1 MSLSSASPAQ
11 IEAIERATIATVAHD
26 CFEVIGPW
34 ILGLRP
40 GSIGRA
46 HSAAP
51 LAHTLVRDE
60 GLIAR
65 IEAAYRAR
73 DMTSVFRL
81 PDVEGLAS
89 VAEALAARGFGPHQP
104 TLVMT
109 ADLDRVA
116 SFAEPDQA
124 ISLEA
129 PDAAWAQVFLGEGFD
144 AQDGAQR
151 VAVLSKS
158 PGAAFAAVRDA
169 EGTHAVGALSLAE
182 GWASLHGMRTRRARR
197 GEGLAGQVVTCL
209 ARAARAKGATQIFL
223 QVEEGNAPARALY
236 ARAGFAPLWRYQYW
250 RRV

>member
-1 MSLSSASPAQ
+1 MSLSSPSPAQ

-46 HSAAP
+46 QSAAP

-60 GLIAR
+60 GLLAR
-65 IEAAYRAR
+65 IEAAYRAKG
-73 DMTSVFRL
+73 MSPVFRL

-89 VAEALAARGFGPHQP
+89 VAEALTERGYGPQQP

-109 ADLDRVA
+109 ADLDLVA
-116 SFAEPDQA
+116 GFAEPAGAAQ
-124 ISLEA
+124 LET
-129 PDAAWAQVFLGEGFD
+129 PDEAWAAVFLGEGFD
-144 AQDGAQR
+144 PEDGAHR

-169 EGTHAVGALSLAE
+169 EGTHAVGAMSLAE

-197 GEGLAGQVVTCL
+197 GEGLAGQVVACL
-209 ARAARAKGATQIFL
+209 AQAARAKGATQIFL
-223 QVEEGNAPARALY
+223 QVEEGNAPARTLY

-250 RRV
+250 RCV

>member
-1 MSLSSASPAQ
+1 MSLSSPTPAQ

-60 GLIAR
+60 SLIAR
-65 IEAAYRAR
+65 IEAAYRAKG
-73 DMTSVFRL
+73 MSPVFRL

-89 VAEALAARGFGPHQP
+89 VAEALADRGYAPQQP
-104 TLVMT
+104 TMVMA
-109 ADLDRVA
+109 ADLDLVA
-116 SFAEPDQA
+116 GFAEPAGATQ
-124 ISLEA
+124 LEA
-129 PDAAWAQVFLGEGFD
+129 PDEDWASVFLGEGFD
-144 AQDGAQR
+144 PQDGAHR

-158 PGAAFAAVRDA
+158 PGAVFAAVRDP

-197 GEGLAGQVVTCL
+197 GEGLAGQVMARL
-209 ARAARAKGATQIFL
+209 AQAAQVQGATQIFL

-236 ARAGFAPLWRYQYW
+236 ARAGFTPLWRYQYW
-250 RRV
+250 RSA

>member
-1 MSLSSASPAQ
+1 MSLSSPKPAQ

-65 IEAAYRAR
+65 IEAAYRAHG
-73 DMTSVFRL
+73 MAATFRL
-81 PDVEGLAS
+81 PDVDGLS
-89 VAEALAARGFGPHQP
+89 GVAEALAERGYGPQQP

-109 ADLDRVA
+109 ADLDQAAAVA
-116 SFAEPDQA
+116 ERGQA
-124 ISLEA
+124 VSLEA
-129 PDAAWAQVFLGEGFD
+129 PDEAWAAVFLGEGFD
-144 AQDGAQR
+144 PDDGAQR

-169 EGTHAVGALSLAE
+169 EGTHAVGAMSLAE

-197 GEGLAGQVVTCL
+197 GEGLAGQVVACL
-209 ARAARAKGATQIFL
+209 ARAARAQGATQIFL

-236 ARAGFAPLWRYQYW
+236 ARAGFTPLWRYQYW
-250 RRV
+250 RRA

>member
-1 MSLSSASPAQ
+1 VSLSSPNPAQ

-65 IEAAYRAR
+65 IEAAYRAKG
-73 DMTSVFRL
+73 MSPVFRL
-81 PDVEGLAS
+81 PDVDGLAS
-89 VAEALAARGFGPHQP
+89 AAHALAERGYVPQQP
-104 TLVMT
+104 TLMMT
-109 ADLDRVA
+109 ADLGLA
-116 SFAEPDQA
+116 AGFAEPTGATQ
-124 ISLEA
+124 LER
-129 PDAAWAQVFLGEGFD
+129 PDDDWAAVFLGEGFD
-144 AQDGAQR
+144 PEDGAHR
-151 VAVLSKS
+151 VAVLSS
-158 PGAAFAAVRDA
+158 APGAVFAAVRDP
-169 EGTHAVGALSLAE
+169 EGTYAVGALSLAE

-197 GEGLAGQVVTCL
+197 GEGLAGQVVACL
-209 ARAARAKGATQIFL
+209 ARAAQARGATQIFL

-236 ARAGFAPLWRYQYW
+236 ARAGFTPLWRYHYW
-250 RRV
+250 RL

>member
-1 MSLSSASPAQ
+1 VSLSSPSPAQ

-46 HSAAP
+46 QSAAP

-60 GLIAR
+60 GLLAR
-65 IEAAYRAR
+65 IEAAYRAKG
-73 DMTSVFRL
+73 MSPVFRL

-89 VAEALAARGFGPHQP
+89 VAEALTQRGYVPQQP

-109 ADLDRVA
+109 ADLDLVA
-116 SFAEPDQA
+116 RFAEPA
-124 ISLEA
+124 GATLLET
-129 PDAAWAQVFLGEGFD
+129 PDEDWAAVFLGEGFD
-144 AQDGAQR
+144 PQDGAHR

-158 PGAAFAAVRDA
+158 PGAVFAAVRDA
-169 EGTHAVGALSLAE
+169 EGTHAVGAMSLAE

-197 GEGLAGQVVTCL
+197 GEGLAGQVVACL
-209 ARAARAKGATQIFL
+209 ARAALAKGATQIFL

-236 ARAGFAPLWRYQYW
+236 ARAGFTPLWRYQYW
-250 RRV
+250 RCV